1 MDNIPNYSSLKME
14 HYLINQVLNFHY
26 ETDCIVI
33 PNLFLYSD
41 IIRGHF
47 MLLDS
52 ENKPD
57 INYPCEWSYR
67 IIGTDVDK
75 TIEAIENAVGD
86 MKYSVTPSNIS
97 KNGKYYSLDL
107 KLEVPNEVVRD
118 LVYQKLAD
126 SDYIKIV
133 L

>member
-1 MDNIPNYSSLKME
+1 MANIPNYSSLKME
-14 HYLINQVLNFHY
+14 HYLMNQVLNFHY

-126 SDYIKIV
+126 NDYIKIV

>member
-126 SDYIKIV
+126 NDYIKIV